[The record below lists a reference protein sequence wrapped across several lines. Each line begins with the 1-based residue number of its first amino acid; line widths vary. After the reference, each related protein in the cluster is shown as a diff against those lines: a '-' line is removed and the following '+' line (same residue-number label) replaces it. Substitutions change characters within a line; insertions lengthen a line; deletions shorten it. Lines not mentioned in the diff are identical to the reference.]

1 MSQRKGF
8 LKVVV
13 CFCIGIMVV
22 SSASVPALADRG
34 PLDTSFGARGI
45 VTTAIGSSRAFANA
59 VAIQSDRK
67 IVVAGVSNNGSKWR
81 FSVVRYNRNGTLDN
95 TFGTR
100 GKVATDFVNS
110 PESGADA
117 VAIQRDGKIVVVGNV
132 CFGDC
137 LTFEMA
143 VVRYNRNGSLDA
155 TFGVSGRVVI
165 SFRNGDLNGAE
176 AVAIQSDG
184 KIVIAGYSAVARVN
198 VDGSLDSSFGTNG
211 LVDLEGEASSVA
223 IQSDGKIVIAGGFIA
238 STVARFN
245 VDGSLDSSFGTN
257 GLVDLEG
264 EARSVAIQSDGKI
277 VVAGTARPRIFLA
290 RINNDG
296 SPDSAFGSDGT
307 VTTTIGSSLDA
318 ADSVAIETDG
328 KIVVGGSTYNKNL
341 SKSKF
346 AVVRYNRNGSLDTSF
361 GTTGKVTTS
370 PGSGFNSVNAIAI
383 QTDGKHIV
391 VGQSQFGG
399 NWRFAVV
406 RYRTDR

>member
-1 MSQRKGF
+1 M
-8 LKVVV
+8 

-22 SSASVPALADRG
+22 SSASAPALADRG
-34 PLDTSFGARGI
+34 QLDTSFGARGI
-45 VTTAIGSSRAFANA
+45 VTTAIGSSRAFARS

-81 FSVVRYNRNGTLDN
+81 ISVVRYNRNGTLDN
-95 TFGTR
+95 TFGSR
-100 GKVATDFVNS
+100 GKVATEFVNS

-117 VAIQRDGKIVVVGNV
+117 VAIQRDGKIVVVGSV

-165 SFRNGDLNGAE
+165 SFRNGVLNGAK

-223 IQSDGKIVIAGGFIA
+223 IQSDGKIV
-238 STVARFN
+238 
-245 VDGSLDSSFGTN
+245 
-257 GLVDLEG
+257 
-264 EARSVAIQSDGKI
+264 
-277 VVAGTARPRIFLA
+277 VAGSERPRIFLA

-307 VTTTIGSSLDA
+307 VTTTIGSRLDS

-328 KIVVGGSTYNKNL
+328 KIVVGAFTYNKNL

-361 GTTGKVTTS
+361 GTSGKVTTS

-383 QTDGKHIV
+383 QTDRKLIV

-406 RYRTDR
+406 RYRTD

>member
-1 MSQRKGF
+1 MSQRKSF

-22 SSASVPALADRG
+22 SSASAPALADRG
-34 PLDTSFGARGI
+34 QLDTSFGARGI
-45 VTTAIGSSRAFANA
+45 VTTAIGSSRAFARS

-81 FSVVRYNRNGTLDN
+81 ISVVRYNRNGTLDN
-95 TFGTR
+95 TFGSR
-100 GKVATDFVNS
+100 GKVATEFVNS

-117 VAIQRDGKIVVVGNV
+117 VAIQRDGKIVVVGSV

-165 SFRNGDLNGAE
+165 SFRNGVLNGAK

-223 IQSDGKIVIAGGFIA
+223 IQSDGKIVIAGVYV
-238 STVARFN
+238 VARFN

-264 EARSVAIQSDGKI
+264 EASSVAIQSDGKI
-277 VVAGTARPRIFLA
+277 VVAGSERPRIFLA

-307 VTTTIGSSLDA
+307 VTTTIGSRLDS

-328 KIVVGGSTYNKNL
+328 KIVVGAFTYNKNL

-361 GTTGKVTTS
+361 GTSGKVTTS

-383 QTDGKHIV
+383 QTDRKLIV

-406 RYRTDR
+406 RYRTD